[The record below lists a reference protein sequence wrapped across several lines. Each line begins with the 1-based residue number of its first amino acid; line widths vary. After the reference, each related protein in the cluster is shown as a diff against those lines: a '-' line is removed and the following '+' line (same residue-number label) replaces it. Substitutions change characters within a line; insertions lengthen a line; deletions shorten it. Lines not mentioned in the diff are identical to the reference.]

1 MMNFSLEQKVLVT
14 VGSDTYVG
22 IVLAL
27 SKSGA
32 KAWVCSSGE
41 NGIDALRAQY
51 APGSEKDAQL
61 YTRRDD
67 GVYRRAGFKHGMCLC
82 EYREGAAGLD
92 PSF

>member
-1 MMNFSLEQKVLVT
+1 MNLSVEQKVLVT

-22 IVLAL
+22 IVLAV
-27 SKSGA
+27 SASGA
-32 KAWVCSSGE
+32 KAWVCSTDE
-41 NGIDALRAQY
+41 NSIDALRAQY
-51 APGSEKDAQL
+51 KPGDEKNAEL

-67 GVYRRAGFKHGMCLC
+67 GVYRRQGFKRGMCLC